1 MFFLLLACAYT
12 TTALPPRPTAAD
24 VPGLPAEAW
33 PFTPR
38 HLAVAG
44 GELHYVDEGEG
55 SPVVFVHGTPS
66 WSWEWRHAIA
76 ALRGEHRVIAPDLLG
91 FGLSAKPVDADYTP
105 EAQAGRLAELLDP
118 LDLHGATVVVH
129 DFGGPV
135 GLDWV
140 LDHPDRVAHVVIVN
154 TWMWSLAED
163 RRAVRLSRLVA
174 GPVGRYLYLQ
184 RNLSPRRLIP
194 WSLGEGTEADA
205 AFLAPYVNVFPSPEE
220 RHAPWRY
227 GVELAGS
234 SAFYDGLW
242 QRREALRG
250 LDVTVVWGMA
260 DPTFGPDSL
269 ARWREALPAARVV
282 ELPGVGHF
290 PQEEAPEAFLGA
302 LRAAMGANSAGGP
315 ASSGGAA
322 PVGGAPS

>member
-1 MFFLLLACAYT
+1 MIFLLLACAYT
-12 TTALPPRPTAAD
+12 TAALPPHPTVADLPGVDAA
-24 VPGLPAEAW
+24 EY
-33 PFTPR
+33 PFAGHR
-38 HLAVAG
+38 RAVAG
-44 GELHYVDEGEG
+44 GEIHYVDEGEG

-66 WSWEWRHAIA
+66 WSWEWRHSLA
-76 ALRGEHRVIAPDLLG
+76 ALRGAHRVIAPDLLG
-91 FGLSAKPVDADYTP
+91 FGLSDKPADADYTP
-105 EAQAGRLAELLDP
+105 AAQAGRLAELLDP

-140 LDHPDRVAHVVIVN
+140 LDHPDRVSHLVIVN

-184 RNLSPRRLIP
+184 RNVSPRRLIP

-242 QRREALRG
+242 QRREVLRG

-269 ARWREALPAARVV
+269 ARWKEALPAARVV

-302 LRAAMGANSAGGP
+302 LRAAMAP
-315 ASSGGAA
+315 TGGAS
-322 PVGGAPS
+322 PVVDPS